1 MELEI
6 GIEDLLQ
13 KNRVESNRIEYKE
26 GWNPDDIYHSI
37 CAFANDYDNNGGG
50 YIIIGVKTDEN
61 GLAMRP
67 VKGVSEESV
76 DSIQQEMVGY
86 NNLLSPMYFPKVIK
100 EEVDGKTLLVLWV
113 QTGLQRP
120 YKVPVAVTAK
130 QKRYEYYIRYG
141 TSTVRASQE
150 QELELVAMTD
160 RTPFDIRANHNATY
174 DDISPALLEDHLKKT
189 GSRLT
194 SQVRQ
199 RGVEA
204 ILNELQ
210 LLSGPP
216 EARLI
221 QNVAIMMFC
230 EYPERFFPYSFVQMT
245 AFPGGSVSR
254 PGISEDFPDI
264 HGSVPQMIQEVLQR
278 FQTNVI
284 RSKVIKVR
292 GQAESV
298 RIYNYPYEAI
308 EEAVVNAFYHR
319 DFMSAEPV
327 TIEIEPDCIN
337 IMNFPGIDRSISDS
351 DIAQGK
357 RFVSRYYR
365 NRRLGEFLK
374 ELELSEG
381 HSTGIPT
388 MQEALERNGSPKATF
403 HTDSDRRATRV
414 QIPIHPEFAGKY
426 LSDLRSR
433 DLRVKDQWLREIS
446 EMERNY
452 IEAGIN
458 MKKLALDES
467 SEESEGEFGRKLKE
481 VRKKNGISSEETEK
495 GSEEVRKNREIG
507 SEEMESG
514 FGTSSEENDD
524 SRNNTQQKIL
534 EFIRNEPTVT
544 AAKMASA
551 LSISSRAVEKQI
563 KALRENGVIIR
574 RGANKGGHW
583 EIV

>member
-61 GLAMRP
+61 GLAVRP
-67 VKGVSEESV
+67 VKGVSEESL
-76 DSIQQEMVGY
+76 DNIQQEMVGY
-86 NNLLSPMYFPKVIK
+86 NNLLSPMYFPKVVK

-120 YKVPVAVTAK
+120 YKAPVAVTAK

-245 AFPGGSVSR
+245 AFPGGSVNQ
-254 PGISEDFPDI
+254 PEISEDFPDI

-414 QIPIHPEFAGKY
+414 RIPIHPEFLGE
-426 LSDLRSR
+426 D
-433 DLRVKDQWLREIS
+433 I
-446 EMERNY
+446 
-452 IEAGIN
+452 G
-458 MKKLALDES
+458 ES
-467 SEESEGEFGRKLKE
+467 SEENGDEFGRKLEE
-481 VRKKNGISSEETEK
+481 VRKKNGISSEETENWFGRSSEETEK
-495 GSEEVRKNREIG
+495 SSEEVRKKSEIG
-507 SEEMESG
+507 SEETENW

-524 SRNNTQQKIL
+524 SRNDTQQKIL
-534 EFIRNEPTVT
+534 EFIREEPTVT
-544 AAKMASA
+544 AAEMASA
-551 LSISSRAVEKQI
+551 LAISSRAVEKQI
-563 KALRENGVIIR
+563 KALRENGVIVR
-574 RGANKGGHW
+574 RGANKGGYW